1 MTLKKML
8 FFELIFMTY
17 SYVHTKI
24 NEEAFPNSISLYDPS
39 YMVGRGRGKYRYRD
53 ELKKEATSYMETLM
67 KKYFPNNKII
77 YIV

>member
-1 MTLKKML
+1 V

-24 NEEAFPNSISLYDPS
+24 NEEAFPNAINIYNREI
-39 YMVGRGRGKYRYRD
+39 MTGRGKGKYMY
-53 ELKKEATSYMETLM
+53 KKEIRAEAEKFLREEM
-67 KKYFPNNKII
+67 KKYFPYNQIM